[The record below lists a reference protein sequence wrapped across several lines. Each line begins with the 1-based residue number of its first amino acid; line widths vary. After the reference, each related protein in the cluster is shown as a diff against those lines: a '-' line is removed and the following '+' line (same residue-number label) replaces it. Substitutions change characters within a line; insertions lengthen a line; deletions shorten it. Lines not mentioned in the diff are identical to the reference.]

1 MTLPSRRV
9 ALAAALLCCA
19 GRAWAQDGFVGTW
32 RGHAVN
38 AFGQQM
44 PTEVIFMPNGTY
56 TAAAQTG
63 SAMTRHW
70 GRYEVAGNQIRLFL
84 HGAEPRQ
91 FCGPVGCT
99 RIAWPE
105 TETWTVTRF
114 DGRTLETPTGRLQR
128 MP

>member
-1 MTLPSRRV
+1 MRMPSRRT
-9 ALAAALLCCA
+9 ALAGLLLLAAGHA
-19 GRAWAQDGFVGTW
+19 AAQDGLVGTW

-63 SAMTRHW
+63 NAMTRHW

-84 HGAEPRQ
+84 QGAEPRQ
-91 FCGPVGCT
+91 FCGPVGCS
-99 RIAWPE
+99 RIAWPD

-114 DGRTLETPTGRLQR
+114 DGRTLETPAGRLQR
-128 MP
+128 VR